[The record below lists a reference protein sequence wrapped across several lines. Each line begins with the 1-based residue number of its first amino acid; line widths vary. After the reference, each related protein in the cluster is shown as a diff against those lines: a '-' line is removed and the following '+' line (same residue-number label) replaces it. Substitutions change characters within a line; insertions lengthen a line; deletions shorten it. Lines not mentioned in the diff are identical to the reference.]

1 MTNEDNTATLAHVEP
16 ILPVDS
22 VVETVN
28 YWHDVL
34 GFADKWTWGDPPN
47 HGGVAWQ
54 GAFVQ
59 FSHNPK
65 LATSSKGNAI
75 FIRVKNL
82 PSLYHFHQKKN
93 AEIVEP
99 LENKP
104 WGMSGYTVRDI
115 NGYYVVFAGAPIS
128 TREKSEN
135 KSSPQVNIISRIP
148 TQEEYMG
155 LVLAVGW
162 DKYVTH
168 SMLGKVLAAPVYS
181 VVAEEPASGNVIG
194 CALLLSD
201 QATFYYVKDVMV
213 LPDWQ
218 SKGVGS
224 MLMREISR
232 WLDQNASES
241 AFIGLFTGENLA
253 PFYKQ
258 FDFVPAFGML
268 KRVHR
273 KEQSSQP

>member
-1 MTNEDNTATLAHVEP
+1 MTNEDNTATLSHVEP
-16 ILPVDS
+16 ILPVDNI
-22 VVETVN
+22 VETVN

-34 GFADKWTWGDPPN
+34 GFAEKWTWGEPPN

-65 LATSSKGNAI
+65 LAAASKGNAI

-104 WGMSGYTVRDI
+104 WGMSGYTVREI
-115 NGYYVVFAGAPIS
+115 NGYYVVFAGALIS
-128 TREKSEN
+128 NREKNANGPLLSAH
-135 KSSPQVNIISRIP
+135 IISRIP
-148 TQEEYMG
+148 TPKEYMD

-168 SMLGKVLAAPVYS
+168 STVDKVLAAPVHS
-181 VVAEEPASGNVIG
+181 VVAEEASGKVIG

-213 LPDWQ
+213 HPDWQ

-224 MLMREISR
+224 MLMKEITR
-232 WLDQNASES
+232 WLDQNAAEN

-258 FDFVPAFGML
+258 FDLVPAFGML
-268 KRVHR
+268 KRIHR
-273 KEQSSQP
+273 KEQPS

>member
-1 MTNEDNTATLAHVEP
+1 MTNEDNTATLSHVEP
-16 ILPVDS
+16 ILPVDNI
-22 VVETVN
+22 VETVD
-28 YWHDVL
+28 YWHNVL
-34 GFADKWTWGDPPN
+34 GFADKWTWGEPPN

-65 LATSSKGNAI
+65 LAAASKGNAI

-82 PSLYHFHQKKN
+82 PSLYEFHQKKN

-104 WGMSGYTVRDI
+104 WGMSGYTVREI
-115 NGYYVVFAGAPIS
+115 NGYYVVFAGALIS
-128 TREKSEN
+128 NREKNDNEPLKRVSI
-135 KSSPQVNIISRIP
+135 VSRIP
-148 TQEEYMG
+148 TPKEYME

-168 SMLGKVLAAPVYS
+168 SMVDKVLAAPVYS
-181 VVAEEPASGNVIG
+181 VVAAEAASGKVIG

-201 QATFYYVKDVMV
+201 QVTFYYVKDVMV

-224 MLMREISR
+224 MLMKEITR

-273 KEQSSQP
+273 KEQSS

>member
-1 MTNEDNTATLAHVEP
+1 MTNEDNTATLSHVEP
-16 ILPVDS
+16 ILPVDNI
-22 VVETVN
+22 VETVD

-34 GFADKWTWGDPPN
+34 GFADKWTWGEPPN

-65 LATSSKGNAI
+65 LAAASKGNAI

-82 PSLYHFHQKKN
+82 PSLYEFHQKKN

-104 WGMSGYTVRDI
+104 WGMSGYTVREV
-115 NGYYVVFAGAPIS
+115 NGYYVVFAGALVS
-128 TREKSEN
+128 KREKSD
-135 KSSPQVNIISRIP
+135 KHPLKTVSIVSRIP
-148 TQEEYMG
+148 TPTEYMD

-162 DKYVTH
+162 DKYVTP
-168 SMLGKVLAAPVYS
+168 SMVDKVLAAPIYS
-181 VVAEEPASGNVIG
+181 VIAEEIESGKVIG

-201 QATFYYVKDVMV
+201 QVTFYYVKDVMV

-224 MLMREISR
+224 MNERNYS
-232 WLDQNASES
+232 
-241 AFIGLFTGENLA
+241 LA
-253 PFYKQ
+253 RSKCCR
-258 FDFVPAFGML
+258 
-268 KRVHR
+268 KRLYRFVHR
-273 KEQSSQP
+273 GKPGAILQTV

>member
-213 LPDWQ
+213 LPSWQ
-218 SKGVGS
+218 SKGVGT
-224 MLMREISR
+224 MLMKEISR
-232 WLDQNASES
+232 WLEENAGEN

-258 FDFVPAFGML
+258 FDFKPAYGML
-268 KRVHR
+268 KRIYR
-273 KEQSSQP
+273 NEQSS

>member
-1 MTNEDNTATLAHVEP
+1 MTNEDNTATLSHVEP
-16 ILPVDS
+16 ILPVDNI
-22 VVETVN
+22 VETVN

-34 GFADKWTWGDPPN
+34 GFAEKWTWGEPPN

-65 LATSSKGNAI
+65 LAAASKGNAI

-93 AEIVEP
+93 ADIVEP

-104 WGMSGYTVRDI
+104 WGMSGYTVREI
-115 NGYYVVFAGAPIS
+115 NGYYVVFAGALIS
-128 TREKSEN
+128 NREKNANGPLLSAH
-135 KSSPQVNIISRIP
+135 IISRIP
-148 TQEEYMG
+148 TPKEYMD

-168 SMLGKVLAAPVYS
+168 STVDKVLAAPVHS
-181 VVAEEPASGNVIG
+181 VVAEEASGKVIG

-213 LPDWQ
+213 HPDWQ

-224 MLMREISR
+224 MLMKEITR
-232 WLDQNASES
+232 WLDQNAAEN

-258 FDFVPAFGML
+258 FDLVPAFGML
-268 KRVHR
+268 KRIHR
-273 KEQSSQP
+273 KEQPS

>member
-1 MTNEDNTATLAHVEP
+1 MGMTIEDNTATLSHVEP

-65 LATSSKGNAI
+65 LAAASKGNAI
-75 FIRVKNL
+75 FIRVKNV
-82 PSLYHFHQKKN
+82 PSLYHFHQKNN
-93 AEIVEP
+93 ADIVEP

-104 WGMSGYTVRDI
+104 WGMSGYTVREM
-115 NGYYVVFAGAPIS
+115 NGYYVAFAGALIS
-128 TREKSEN
+128 NREKSES
-135 KSSPQVNIISRIP
+135 KPLQPVNIISRIP
-148 TQEEYMG
+148 TPKEYMD

-162 DKYVTH
+162 NKYVKD
-168 SMLGKVLAAPVYS
+168 SMLDKVLAAPVYS
-181 VVAEEPASGNVIG
+181 VVAEETGTGKVIG

-201 QATFYYVKDVMV
+201 LVTFYYVKDVMV
-213 LPDWQ
+213 LPSWQ

-224 MLMREISR
+224 MLMKEISR
-232 WLDQNASES
+232 WLDENASDN
-241 AFIGLFTGENLA
+241 AFVGLFTGENLA
-253 PFYKQ
+253 PFYKH
-258 FDFVPAFGML
+258 FDFVPAFGMV
-268 KRVHR
+268 KRIHR
-273 KEQSSQP
+273 KEQSS

>member
-1 MTNEDNTATLAHVEP
+1 MTNEENTATLSHVEP
-16 ILPVDS
+16 ILPVEN
-22 VVETVN
+22 VVETVS

-34 GFADKWTWGDPPN
+34 GFADKWTWGEPPN

-65 LATSSKGNAI
+65 LAAASKGNAI

-82 PSLYHFHQKKN
+82 PSLYLFHQKKN
-93 AEIVEP
+93 ADIVEP

-115 NGYYVVFAGAPIS
+115 NGYYVVFAGALIS
-128 TREKSEN
+128 NREASAKETLQN
-135 KSSPQVNIISRIP
+135 VRLVARIP
-148 TQEEYMG
+148 TAKEYMD
-155 LVLAVGW
+155 LVIAVGW
-162 DKYVTH
+162 NKYVTDN
-168 SMLGKVLAAPVYS
+168 SVGKVLAAPIYS
-181 VVAEEPASGNVIG
+181 VIAQDASGKVIG

-213 LPDWQ
+213 VPDWQ

-232 WLDQNASES
+232 WLERNAPEN
-241 AFIGLFTGENLA
+241 AFIGLFTGEHLA

-268 KRVHR
+268 KRIHR
-273 KEQSSQP
+273 E

>member
-1 MTNEDNTATLAHVEP
+1 MANEENTFTLSHVEP
-16 ILPVDS
+16 ILS
-22 VVETVN
+22 VTDVLETVQ

-34 GFADKWTWGDPPN
+34 GFAEKWTWGEPPN

-65 LATSSKGNAI
+65 LAAASKGNAI

-104 WGMSGYTVRDI
+104 WGMSGYTVREI
-115 NGYYVVFAGAPIS
+115 NGYYVVFAGALIS
-128 TREKSEN
+128 SREKNANGPLRSAHI
-135 KSSPQVNIISRIP
+135 VSRIP
-148 TQEEYMG
+148 TPKEYMD

-168 SMLGKVLAAPVYS
+168 STVDKVLAAPVHS
-181 VVAEEPASGNVIG
+181 VVAEEASGKVIG

-201 QATFYYVKDVMV
+201 QASFYYVKDVMV
-213 LPDWQ
+213 HPDWQ

-224 MLMREISR
+224 MLMKEITR
-232 WLDQNASES
+232 WLDQNAAEN

-268 KRVHR
+268 KRIHR
-273 KEQSSQP
+273 KEQPS

>member
-1 MTNEDNTATLAHVEP
+1 MTNEDNTATLSHVEP
-16 ILPVDS
+16 ILPVDNI
-22 VVETVN
+22 VETVN

-34 GFADKWTWGDPPN
+34 GFAEKWTWGEPPN

-65 LATSSKGNAI
+65 LAAASKGNAI

-104 WGMSGYTVRDI
+104 WGMSGYTVREI
-115 NGYYVVFAGAPIS
+115 NGYYVVFAGALIS
-128 TREKSEN
+128 NREKNANGPLLSAH
-135 KSSPQVNIISRIP
+135 IISRIP
-148 TQEEYMG
+148 TPKEYMD

-168 SMLGKVLAAPVYS
+168 STVDKVLAAPVHS
-181 VVAEEPASGNVIG
+181 VVAEEASGKVIG

-213 LPDWQ
+213 HPDWQ

-224 MLMREISR
+224 MLMKEITR
-232 WLDQNASES
+232 WLDQNAAEN

-268 KRVHR
+268 KRIHR
-273 KEQSSQP
+273 KEQPS

>member
-1 MTNEDNTATLAHVEP
+1 MTNEDNTATLSHVEP
-16 ILPVDS
+16 ILPVDNI
-22 VVETVN
+22 VETVN

-34 GFADKWTWGDPPN
+34 GFAEKWTWGEPPN

-65 LATSSKGNAI
+65 LAAASKGNAI

-104 WGMSGYTVRDI
+104 WGMSGYTVREI
-115 NGYYVVFAGAPIS
+115 NGYYVVFAGALIS
-128 TREKSEN
+128 SREKNANGPLRSAHI
-135 KSSPQVNIISRIP
+135 VSRIP
-148 TQEEYMG
+148 TPKEYMD

-168 SMLGKVLAAPVYS
+168 STVDKVLAAPVHS
-181 VVAEEPASGNVIG
+181 VVAEEASGKVIG

-201 QATFYYVKDVMV
+201 QASFYYVKDVMV
-213 LPDWQ
+213 HPDWQ

-224 MLMREISR
+224 MLMKEITR
-232 WLDQNASES
+232 WLDQNAAEN
-241 AFIGLFTGENLA
+241 AFIGLFTGESLA

-268 KRVHR
+268 KRIHR
-273 KEQSSQP
+273 KEQPS

>member
-1 MTNEDNTATLAHVEP
+1 MANEQNIATLSHVEP
-16 ILPVDS
+16 ILPVEN

-59 FSHNPK
+59 FSHNPN
-65 LATSSKGNAI
+65 LAAGSKGNAV

-82 PSLYHFHQKKN
+82 PSLYQFHQKKK

-104 WGMSGYTVRDI
+104 WGMSGYTVREI
-115 NGYYVVFAGAPIS
+115 NGYYVVFAGALILD
-128 TREKSEN
+128 RGGHGEKP
-135 KSSPQVNIISRIP
+135 SSKVNIISRIP
-148 TQEEYMG
+148 TPREYME

-162 DKYVTH
+162 DKYVTPT
-168 SMLGKVLAAPVYS
+168 MLDKVLAAPIYS
-181 VVAEEPASGNVIG
+181 VVAEEAGSGKVIG
-194 CALLLSD
+194 CALLLGD
-201 QATFYYVKDVMV
+201 RVTFYYIKDVMV
-213 LPDWQ
+213 LPNWQ
-218 SKGVGS
+218 SRGVGS
-224 MLMREISR
+224 MLMKEISR
-232 WLDQNASES
+232 WLEENAGEN

-258 FDFVPAFGML
+258 FDFRPAYGML
-268 KRVHR
+268 KRIH
-273 KEQSSQP
+273 KE

>member
-1 MTNEDNTATLAHVEP
+1 MTNEDNTATLSHVEP
-16 ILPVDS
+16 ILPVDN

-34 GFADKWTWGDPPN
+34 GFADKWTWGEPPN

-59 FSHNPK
+59 FSRNPK
-65 LATSSKGNAI
+65 LAATSKGNAI

-82 PSLYHFHQKKN
+82 PSLYQFHQTKKV
-93 AEIVEP
+93 EIVEP

-115 NGYYVVFAGAPIS
+115 NGYYVVFAGALIS
-128 TREKSEN
+128 NREKIET
-135 KSSPQVNIISRIP
+135 KPSPEVTIISRIP
-148 TQEEYMG
+148 TPKEYME

-162 DKYVTH
+162 DKYVTY
-168 SMLGKVLAAPVYS
+168 SMLDKVLTAPAYA
-181 VVAEEPASGNVIG
+181 VVAEETGSGKVIG

-213 LPDWQ
+213 LPNWQ

-224 MLMREISR
+224 MLMKEITR
-232 WLDQNASES
+232 WLDKHAAEN

-258 FDFVPAFGML
+258 FDFRPAFGML
-268 KRVHR
+268 KKVHK
-273 KEQSSQP
+273 KE

>member
-1 MTNEDNTATLAHVEP
+1 MTNEDNTATLSHVEP
-16 ILPVDS
+16 ILPVDN
-22 VVETVN
+22 VIETVN

-65 LATSSKGNAI
+65 LAAASKGNAI

-82 PSLYHFHQKKN
+82 PSLYHFHQRKN

-104 WGMSGYTVRDI
+104 WGMSGYTVREI
-115 NGYYVVFAGAPIS
+115 NGYYVVFAGALIS
-128 TREKSEN
+128 NREKSEN
-135 KSSPQVNIISRIP
+135 KPPQQVKIISRTP
-148 TQEEYMG
+148 TPKEYMD

-162 DKYVTH
+162 NKYVTL
-168 SMLGKVLAAPVYS
+168 SMLNKVLEAPVYS
-181 VVAEEPASGNVIG
+181 VIAEEPGSGKVIG

-213 LPDWQ
+213 VPDWQ

-224 MLMREISR
+224 MLMKEISR
-232 WLDQNASES
+232 WLEDNAGEN
-241 AFIGLFTGENLA
+241 ALIGLFTGEQLA

-258 FDFVPAFGML
+258 FDFKPAFGML
-268 KRVHR
+268 KRIHR
-273 KEQSSQP
+273 KEQSS

>member
-1 MTNEDNTATLAHVEP
+1 MTNEENTASLSHVEP
-16 ILPVDS
+16 ILPVDN

-34 GFADKWTWGDPPN
+34 GFAEKWTWGEPPN

-65 LATSSKGNAI
+65 LAAASKGNAI

-82 PSLYHFHQKKN
+82 PSLYQFHQNKN

-115 NGYYVVFAGAPIS
+115 NGYYVVFAGALIS
-128 TREKSEN
+128 NRKKSGS
-135 KSSPQVNIISRIP
+135 KRLQGVNIVSRIP
-148 TQEEYMG
+148 TANEYMD

-168 SMLGKVLAAPVYS
+168 SSVDKVLAAPVYS
-181 VVAEEPASGNVIG
+181 VVAEEASGKVIG

-201 QATFYYVKDVMV
+201 RATFYYVKDVMIS
-213 LPDWQ
+213 PDWQ

-224 MLMREISR
+224 MIMKEITR
-232 WLDQNASES
+232 WLDENAAEN

-273 KEQSSQP
+273 KEQSS